1 MPRQPIGERA
11 MTDAER
17 SANGA
22 RGCCTRRPRTTSNA
36 SGCGMRCSR
45 PSSGTTRCPKRLAA
59 RPTTRKRARLNRGAR
74 YTAAAK
80 LAWVE
85 DHPGHSAE
93 DYEHSGS
100 CAATGEQERH
110 WHDWSND
117 FSARYRDR
125 EPLAQELT
133 EAHQENAR
141 LGRRIKELET
151 KLARRERTAAAK
163 EAAKPAPAPSEAR
176 AEIEALRK
184 HLATAKKQI

>member
-1 MPRQPIGERA
+1 M
-11 MTDAER
+11 
-17 SANGA
+17 
-22 RGCCTRRPRTTSNA
+22 
-36 SGCGMRCSR
+36 
-45 PSSGTTRCPKRLAA
+45 
-59 RPTTRKRARLNRGAR
+59 
-74 YTAAAK
+74 AAA
-80 LAWVE
+80 
-85 DHPGHSAE
+85 
-93 DYEHSGS
+93 
-100 CAATGEQERH
+100 GEQERH

-125 EPLAQELT
+125 EPLAQKLT

-184 HLATAKKQI
+184 HLATAKKHI